1 VENSH
6 QRRQTTTLVIRS
18 PTFAAGWWWWWWCA
32 PSSRSW
38 SWSPSGRRVKA
49 ALLWTVALPFV
60 AGRAGLAPPPPGRPP
75 FRSST
80 FYPAERDREM
90 ADDES
95 SGTRRPFLADRLFSL
110 PLSLSLSP
118 FGHLVSAA
126 VWSPCASRW
135 CVLLSFPRRKKGS
148 TGQLSWGMCRVTR
161 LLAHGLPKAESNS
174 KRLAKM
180 T

>member
-1 VENSH
+1 MENSH

-18 PTFAAGWWWWWWCA
+18 PTFAAGWWWWWWWCA

-95 SGTRRPFLADRLFSL
+95 SGTRRPFLADRLFSP
-110 PLSLSLSP
+110 PLSLSL
-118 FGHLVSAA
+118 HLDIWSRLRCGVRARRVGVSCSLFLGEKKEARVSSA
-126 VWSPCASRW
+126 GECA
-135 CVLLSFPRRKKGS
+135 G
-148 TGQLSWGMCRVTR
+148 
-161 LLAHGLPKAESNS
+161 
-174 KRLAKM
+174 
-180 T
+180 